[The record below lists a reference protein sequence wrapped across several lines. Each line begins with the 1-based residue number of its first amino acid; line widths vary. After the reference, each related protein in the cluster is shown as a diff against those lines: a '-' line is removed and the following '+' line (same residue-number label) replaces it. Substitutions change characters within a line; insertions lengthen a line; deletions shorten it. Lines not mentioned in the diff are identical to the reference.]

1 MLTHS
6 HIIWTVHDQQE
17 NYAIYGMYDFLF
29 KRCNT
34 FEEIDNRVAIA
45 IMSFFEVV
53 AASESAENIISRLS
67 KRAQT

>member
-1 MLTHS
+1 MNS
-6 HIIWTVHDQQE
+6 YDQQE

-53 AASESAENIISRLS
+53 AASESAKKYLD
-67 KRAQT
+67 

>member
-1 MLTHS
+1 
-6 HIIWTVHDQQE
+6 
-17 NYAIYGMYDFLF
+17 MYDFLF